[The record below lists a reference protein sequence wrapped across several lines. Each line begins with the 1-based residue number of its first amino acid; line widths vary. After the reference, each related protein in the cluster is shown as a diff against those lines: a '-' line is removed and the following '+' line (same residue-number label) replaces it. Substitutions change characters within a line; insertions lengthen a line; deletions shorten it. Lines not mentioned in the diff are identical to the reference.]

1 MHDRQSVDANA
12 VVCRQALHITAA
24 LLTFDTK
31 FEYDPVAQYSVVFLG
46 RGLVART
53 VSVAVQSPKTSVSVF
68 KLPVPPPSLQDA
80 TRHSNPST

>member
-31 FEYDPVAQYSVVFLG
+31 LLSTTVLSSVLG
-46 RGLVART
+46 SWPGRAYRVSGSAKSKDQC
-53 VSVAVQSPKTSVSVF
+53 VSV
-68 KLPVPPPSLQDA
+68 
-80 TRHSNPST
+80 